1 MEQALADCA
10 TCAVFIGPGGLGPWQ
25 NEEMR
30 AAIARRVGE
39 REGQFRVI
47 PVLLPG
53 MERPGRGRLP
63 TFLTTT
69 TWVEFRRSL
78 DDEETFRRL
87 VCGIRGEEPGAGSD
101 AAPFAGECPYRGLEV
116 FDVEHAPF
124 FFGRE
129 ALTEWLVVALR
140 PTPSGQENRF
150 LAILAPRAAAS
161 RRWLAPGWSP
171 PWSGGRS
178 TAAATGRS

>member
-1 MEQALADCA
+1 MARQVEPDPGPGVSAGHGAALADCA

-53 MERPGRGRLP
+53 MERPERGKLP
-63 TFLTTT
+63 TFLTAT
-69 TWVEFRRSL
+69 TWVEFRHSL

-87 VCGIRGEEPGAGSD
+87 VCGIRGEEPGPGPEVPSRGAG
-101 AAPFAGECPYRGLEV
+101 AAGRPSRASAPTAGWRSSTSST
-116 FDVEHAPF
+116 
-124 FFGRE
+124 R
-129 ALTEWLVVALR
+129 R
-140 PTPSGQENRF
+140 SSS
-150 LAILAPRAAAS
+150 AA
-161 RRWLAPGWSP
+161 RR
-171 PWSGGRS
+171 
-178 TAAATGRS
+178 